1 MTVTVKLFAVL
12 RDSAGVADVRVTL
25 RKGATAADAG
35 KDAARQHPSIA
46 SYISKVAYAVNLA
59 YVAGETKLKD
69 GDEVALIPAVS
80 GGNEK

>member
-12 RDSAGVADVRVTL
+12 RDMAGVAEVRVTL
-25 RKGATAADAG
+25 GEHATAEDAG

-46 SYISKVAYAVNLA
+46 PYLPKVAYAVNLA
-59 YVAGETKLKD
+59 YAPATTRLCD

-80 GGNEK
+80 GGSM